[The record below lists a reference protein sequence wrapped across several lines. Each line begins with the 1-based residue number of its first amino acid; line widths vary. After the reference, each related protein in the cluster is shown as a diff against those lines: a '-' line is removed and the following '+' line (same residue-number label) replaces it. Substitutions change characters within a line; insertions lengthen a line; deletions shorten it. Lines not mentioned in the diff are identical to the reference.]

1 MGSSHMK
8 YYYPVLLLLLTAVC
22 ATLAF
27 GVLSNL
33 AAAFITQIFFVVFF
47 LLFAA
52 AFESSPA
59 ESA

>member
-1 MGSSHMK
+1 MK

-59 ESA
+59 GSA